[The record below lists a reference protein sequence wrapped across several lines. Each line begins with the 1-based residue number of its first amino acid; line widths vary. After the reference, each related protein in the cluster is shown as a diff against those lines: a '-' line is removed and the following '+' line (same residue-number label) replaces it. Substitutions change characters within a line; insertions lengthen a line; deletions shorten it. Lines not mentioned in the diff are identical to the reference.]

1 MSEIKKIT
9 LAGMVD
15 FSTIQ
20 YILRSEVKI
29 TSLDRIKLYD
39 SDRLIPISS
48 VTNMNVTATTG
59 NIKVEEKLDI
69 SKTYEIE
76 IEGYG
81 RKAIMP
87 TRVFDS
93 QEFISN
99 YTYDGNDLGPVIH
112 GDSTTFKVW
121 APTASKVVLNLF
133 EAGNGGSA

>member
-99 YTYDGNDLGPVIH
+99 
-112 GDSTTFKVW
+112 
-121 APTASKVVLNLF
+121 
-133 EAGNGGSA
+133 